1 MKFSFPSFTN
11 IENLIE
17 RGDGLHYIKYSKY
30 PFSGFAFSTVC
41 FDEKNKN
48 QKEQIKHNELHCYK
62 EGLLIAWTG
71 FYSYEESWIP
81 ECPLVHGLYYY
92 GPDSVQN
99 CERILIQEQ
108 NETLDVYFLDG
119 LFGWSLKDDFS
130 GIKIFLRFPTLNEVE
145 LDNFHKWDVDPIEKE
160 ANVFI
165 KDGKNTKYVNDYL
178 KSQLYQLY
186 KYAWEDCKKDFDEI
200 YDFFSMSTGIFW
212 AKSDS
217 TKYEH
222 MGKYLEPKCICSGH
236 YSFDDKLFLTKEF
249 KFDNKSKRFIK
260 DYIKYFGI
268 ENIGVR
274 GQTESWASLIE
285 TWSWER
291 FVIGSR
297 GYFNSLNLKDL
308 DNLSKVSPLG

>member
-17 RGDGLHYIKYSKY
+17 RDNSLHYIKYKKY

-48 QKEQIKHNELHCYK
+48 QKERIKYNELHCY
-62 EGLLIAWTG
+62 EDGLLIAWTG
-71 FYSYEESWIP
+71 FYSDEESWIP
-81 ECPLVHGLYYY
+81 NCPLVHGPYYY

-145 LDNFHKWDVDPIEKE
+145 LDNFHKWDVDRIEKE

-165 KDGKNTKYVNDYL
+165 KDGKNTEYVNDYL
-178 KSQLYQLY
+178 KSQLYR
-186 KYAWEDCKKDFDEI
+186 YALEGCKNLLDERN
-200 YDFFSMSTGIFW
+200 FFLMSTKIFW
-212 AKSDS
+212 MKSDS
-217 TKYEH
+217 TQYER
-222 MGKYLEPKCICSGH
+222 MGEYAELKCIGSGQ
-236 YSFDDKLFLTKEF
+236 YSLNDKLFLTKEF
-249 KFDNKSKRFIK
+249 KFGNKSKRFIK
-260 DYIKYFGI
+260 NYIKYFGI

-274 GQTESWASLIE
+274 GQTESSESLIQ
-285 TWSWER
+285 TWDWER
-291 FVIGSR
+291 LVIGSR
-297 GYFNSLNLKDL
+297 GYFESLILRDL
-308 DNLSKVSPLG
+308 DNVIEVEPF